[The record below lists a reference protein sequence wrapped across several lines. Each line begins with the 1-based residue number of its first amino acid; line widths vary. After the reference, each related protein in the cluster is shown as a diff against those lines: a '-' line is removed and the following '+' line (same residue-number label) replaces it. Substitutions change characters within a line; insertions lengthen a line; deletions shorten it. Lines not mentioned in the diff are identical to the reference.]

1 MTFFKKKILNIKIY
15 LKNGLNNEDGKSYHA
30 DKILIT

>member
-1 MTFFKKKILNIKIY
+1 MTFFKKKIRNIKIY
-15 LKNGLNNEDGKSYHA
+15 LKNGLKNEAEKSYHA